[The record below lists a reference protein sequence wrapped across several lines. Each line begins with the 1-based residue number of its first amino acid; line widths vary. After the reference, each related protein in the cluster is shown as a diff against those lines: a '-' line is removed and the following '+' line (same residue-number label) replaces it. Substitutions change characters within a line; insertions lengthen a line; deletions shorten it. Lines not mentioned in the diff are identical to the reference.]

1 MKRYNSI
8 PTNTDAKGNVY
19 YENVTYPIPPSTFQ
33 DIYVYTTIGDRFD
46 MMAQQYYGDSTLW
59 WAISSANPNL
69 KQDSYYIPEGTQI
82 RIPANVG
89 DIISNFEALNG

>member
-1 MKRYNSI
+1 MKRYSSI
-8 PTNTDAKGNVY
+8 PISKDSEGNVY
-19 YENVTYPIPPSTFQ
+19 YENVTYPIPPNNFQ

-46 MMAQQYYGDSTLW
+46 MIAQQYYGDSTLW

-89 DIISNFEALNG
+89 NIISNFEALNS